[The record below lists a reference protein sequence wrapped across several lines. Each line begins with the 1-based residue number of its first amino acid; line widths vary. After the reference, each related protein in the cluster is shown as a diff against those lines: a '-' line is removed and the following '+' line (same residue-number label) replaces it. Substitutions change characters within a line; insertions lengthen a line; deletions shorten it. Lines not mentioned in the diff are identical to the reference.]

1 MIEETAHVVAADGE
15 FVWVETRRQST
26 CGSCAAKQGCGTS
39 ALAKVL
45 GNRLARVR
53 AINHGVAQ
61 VGDQVVIGIDEQAL
75 VRGSL
80 AIYLVPL
87 AGLLLGAVVG
97 ALMSTRLLVTG
108 EGLTIGLG
116 IAGLLLGLAWVR
128 GFTRRIH
135 NDSRYQPVVIRRF
148 S

>member
-1 MIEETAHVVAADGE
+1 M
-15 FVWVETRRQST
+15 
-26 CGSCAAKQGCGTS
+26 
-39 ALAKVL
+39 
-45 GNRLARVR
+45 
-53 AINHGVAQ
+53 
-61 VGDQVVIGIDEQAL
+61 
-75 VRGSL
+75 
-80 AIYLVPL
+80 PL

-148 S
+148 T

>member
-97 ALMSTRLLVTG
+97 ALMSTRLLVMG

-148 S
+148 T

>member
-148 S
+148 T